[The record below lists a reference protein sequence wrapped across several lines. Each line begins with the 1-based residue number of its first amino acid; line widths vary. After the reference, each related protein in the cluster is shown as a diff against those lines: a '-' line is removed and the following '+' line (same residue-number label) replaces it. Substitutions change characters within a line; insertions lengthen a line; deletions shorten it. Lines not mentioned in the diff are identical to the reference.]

1 MRPSSRWTF
10 TLVGIASLGP
20 LSTAAGAEPSS
31 TRSAPPDTTPYV
43 RPAVP
48 EDNAPFGQPARGPRP
63 PECDQNV
70 PPGQETKKPPPPGA
84 PADKKSLRHS
94 TEAQNQTKPNHLKDK
109 PSSTR
114 SAPPDTTPYVRP
126 AVPEDNAP
134 FGQPARGPRAPECD
148 QNVPP
153 GRETK
158 KPPPPDAPADKK
170 RPRRRMRVPKEETR

>member
-20 LSTAAGAEPSS
+20 LSTAAGAE
-31 TRSAPPDTTPYV
+31 
-43 RPAVP
+43 
-48 EDNAPFGQPARGPRP
+48 
-63 PECDQNV
+63 
-70 PPGQETKKPPPPGA
+70 
-84 PADKKSLRHS
+84 
-94 TEAQNQTKPNHLKDK
+94 